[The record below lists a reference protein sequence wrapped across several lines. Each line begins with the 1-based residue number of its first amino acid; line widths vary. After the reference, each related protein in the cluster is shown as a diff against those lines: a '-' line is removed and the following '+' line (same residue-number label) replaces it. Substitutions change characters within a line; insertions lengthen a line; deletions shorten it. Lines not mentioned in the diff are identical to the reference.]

1 MRDRTSEMTDSYTNK
16 VAHRDTLPQPRQLQL
31 HAPGG
36 PARTMFGTSDNL
48 LITQTHPY
56 LSTDNECMSHYR
68 RTNAVRV

>member
-56 LSTDNECMSHYR
+56 LSTTKKDHR
-68 RTNAVRV
+68 PFTT